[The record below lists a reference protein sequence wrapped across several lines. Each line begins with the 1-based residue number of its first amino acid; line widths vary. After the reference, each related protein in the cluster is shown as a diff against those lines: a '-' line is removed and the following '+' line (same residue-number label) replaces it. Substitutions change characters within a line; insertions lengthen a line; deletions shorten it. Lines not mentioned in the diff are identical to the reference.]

1 MAQPAVT
8 ADARLRFRSV
18 FIAAGMILAVV
29 ISLNHTDT
37 MVWTIIHGALGWLYV
52 AYFVVTHYQLI

>member
-8 ADARLRFRSV
+8 VDRRLRTRNV
-18 FIAAGMILAVV
+18 AIAIGMVLAVV
-29 ISLNHTDT
+29 ISLSHSDSI
-37 MVWTIIHGALGWLYV
+37 VWAIIHGALGWIYV